1 MPRLKKITKISS
13 DWNSLKGIIK
23 VKFTEHSGWYQFG
36 GVKENMFVL
45 VDSKGEEFRS
55 NQIYVHA

>member
-1 MPRLKKITKISS
+1 MPRLKKITKISPEW
-13 DWNSLKGIIK
+13 DSLKGVID
-23 VKFTEHSGWYQFG
+23 VKFAEHSSWYQFG

-45 VDSKGEEFRS
+45 IDRKGEEFRS